1 MSDNRGTSPKRV
13 TLRDI
18 ARLKREGQ
26 KLVVV
31 TAYDVLFARVV
42 DDAGVDIVLV
52 GDSVGNVV
60 AGFDSTLPV
69 KLDQMIYH
77 GAAVR
82 RGVKRALMVI
92 DLPFLAY
99 QASNERAILNAGRVM
114 QETGAEAVKMEGGSP
129 EMVKTVAALT
139 RIGIPVMAHLGFT
152 PQSVRALGMRIQGRE
167 QGDAD
172 RLVNEASALEQAGAF
187 SVVLELLPS
196 DVAAQITSAVG
207 IPTIGI
213 GAGLH
218 CDGQVLV
225 LPDLLGLNDGFQ
237 PKCLKRYANL
247 AEASREAVAKYA
259 EAVPRYAEEFR
270 RHTYPHAEHRNQRPA
285 RIEHRRRSSSDCES
299 AGRASAHRI
308 WRATRRCSPRP
319 SGSARP
325 RASSVRPRR
334 EEQLS

>member
-1 MSDNRGTSPKRV
+1 MSDNRASSAKRI
-13 TLRDI
+13 TLREI

-82 RGVKRALMVI
+82 RGVKRALLVV

-99 QASNERAILNAGRVM
+99 QASVERAILNAGRVM
-114 QETGAEAVKMEGGSP
+114 QETGADAVKMEGGSS

-152 PQSVRALGMRIQGRE
+152 PQSVRALGMRVQGRE
-167 QGDAD
+167 EGDAD

-196 DVAAQITSAVG
+196 DVAAQITAAVS

-213 GAGLH
+213 GAGPH

-225 LPDLLGLNDGFQ
+225 LPDLLGLNDGFE
-237 PKCLKRYANL
+237 PKFLKRYANL
-247 AEASREAVAKYA
+247 AETSREAVAKYA
-259 EAVPRYAEEFR
+259 DEVRSQV
-270 RHTYPHAEHRNQRPA
+270 YPDAEHSN
-285 RIEHRRRSSSDCES
+285 
-299 AGRASAHRI
+299 
-308 WRATRRCSPRP
+308 
-319 SGSARP
+319 
-325 RASSVRPRR
+325 
-334 EEQLS
+334 